1 VLGADGRLSLL
12 RTTVS
17 DALSDPDERFS
28 LSFFADAA
36 RTTALSPALT
46 VQVKEPRV
54 GSPSD
59 GSDVITGSA
68 AAETISG
75 VPADS
80 TLYGKGSIDRL
91 TGGGGADMFILGSAS
106 GRYYDGDA
114 TTGLAIL
121 SDFSVGLDMV
131 QLNGIASNYIL
142 NNGRYNS
149 INGVFISLANGGDR
163 IGFVEG
169 LRTTGINPLNLND
182 PAQFRYFES
191 NAL

>member
-1 VLGADGRLSLL
+1 
-12 RTTVS
+12 
-17 DALSDPDERFS
+17 
-28 LSFFADAA
+28 
-36 RTTALSPALT
+36 
-46 VQVKEPRV
+46 
-54 GSPSD
+54 
-59 GSDVITGSA
+59 VITGSA

-114 TTGLAIL
+114 TTGLAII

-142 NNGRYNS
+142 NNGRYTS
-149 INGVFISLANGGDR
+149 INGVFISIASGGDR

-182 PAQFRYFES
+182 SAQFRYV
-191 NAL
+191 